1 MYKKIM
7 IPIDNS
13 RYSHY
18 CTELGIALA
27 ERFGSELI
35 GSHVYSANLHDR
47 RFRDMEVGLP
57 GHYQEEERLRK
68 SRKIHDSLIGDGLR
82 LISDAYLDSFKKD
95 CVQAGIHFSSKL
107 MEGKNWL
114 ELVKDVRSAG
124 YDLVI
129 MGILGLG
136 AVNGNLIGGVCER
149 VVRKVRS
156 ADVLAVKNDRPMGGR
171 IVVAIDGS
179 NHAFSAFRKAVTISK
194 RFDLKMEVV
203 SVYDPHFHRRA
214 FLALVGVLS
223 EEAGKMFKFK
233 EQERLHDEIIDDGLG
248 KIYQGHLDR
257 AYDEALRE
265 GVEVKTVLLAGKA
278 YTEICKYLEKAPPSL
293 VVVSRYGSHQ
303 TEETDIGNTAENLL
317 RLAPCNV
324 LLTCGTDTV

>member
-1 MYKKIM
+1 MYKKIL

-13 RYSHY
+13 RYSRY
-18 CTELGIALA
+18 CTDLGIFLA
-27 ERFGSELI
+27 ERFGSELT
-35 GSHVYSANLHDR
+35 GSHVYSAGLHDR

-57 GHYQEEERLRK
+57 GHYQEEERLRR
-68 SRKIHDSLIGDGLR
+68 SRKVHDSLIGDGLR
-82 LISDAYLDSFKKD
+82 LISDAYLESFKKD
-95 CVQAGIHFSSKL
+95 CLQAGIPFGSKL

-114 ELVKDVRSAG
+114 ELVKEVRRTG

-129 MGILGLG
+129 IGILGLG

-149 VVRKVRS
+149 VVRKVDT
-156 ADVLAVKNDRPMGGR
+156 DVLAIKNNAPLRGR
-171 IVVAIDGS
+171 VVAALDGS
-179 NHAFSAFRKAVTISK
+179 DHSFSALRRAIELSK
-194 RFDLKMEVV
+194 RFDLKLEAV

-214 FLALVGVLS
+214 FQALVGVLS
-223 EEAGKMFKFK
+223 DEAGKMFKFT

-257 AYDEALRE
+257 AREEGVRE

-278 YTEICKYLEKAPPSL
+278 YTEICSYLQKDPPSL
-293 VVVSRYGSHQ
+293 LALGRFGAHQ
-303 TEETDIGNTAENLL
+303 TEETEIGNTAENLL

-324 LLTCGTDTV
+324 LITLGTGMA